1 MRGSAGAKT
10 YYQQIRARGT
20 GHQPAL
26 RQLAN
31 RWVGILHGCL
41 KYGTTYGEDT
51 ASSHIIT
58 PPLETTR
65 TWDVCRAPGI
75 WQPCGMVAGHS
86 TSTRSRPAII
96 CIQTGLALLA
106 AAVLGLRTVR
116 TAIGQAVPQASTTA
130 HLFGAVL
137 TGASGALAVAV
148 ATFLLAGRRRPA
160 AVCLAVTLGLE
171 LFVLDL
177 VAAPPRLVTALPLG
191 LALALF
197 LATRPGR
204 DARVD
209 ESSVRDGSGAAAPAR
224 PLRTA
229 AAVSALVLMLPTG
242 FLYLMS
248 GLVVPAP
255 DLFAMYA
262 LFAGLLVGAVLLA
275 RRRSWWVLGVPPAAV
290 GVWFLLIR
298 LGGQYWGWQP

>member
-1 MRGSAGAKT
+1 MPVLMRP
-10 YYQQIRARGT
+10 GT
-20 GHQPAL
+20 A
-26 RQLAN
+26 
-31 RWVGILHGCL
+31 V
-41 KYGTTYGEDT
+41 
-51 ASSHIIT
+51 
-58 PPLETTR
+58 
-65 TWDVCRAPGI
+65 
-75 WQPCGMVAGHS
+75 WQPCGMVAVRS
-86 TSTRSRPAII
+86 TSTRYRSAIVY
-96 CIQTGLALLA
+96 IQSGLALLA
-106 AAVLGLRTVR
+106 AAVFGLRTVR
-116 TAIGQAVPQASTTA
+116 TAIGQAAPQAGTAA
-130 HLFGAVL
+130 HLLGAVL
-137 TGASGALAVAV
+137 TGASGALAVA
-148 ATFLLAGRRRPA
+148 AAIFLLAGRRRPA

-197 LATRPGR
+197 LATRPGP
-204 DARVD
+204 DVPID
-209 ESSVRDGSGAAAPAR
+209 EMTVLDGSEAAAAAR

-248 GLVVPAP
+248 GLVVPTP

-275 RRRSWWVLGVPPAAV
+275 RERSWWVLGVPPASV

-298 LGGQYWGWQP
+298 AGGQYWGWQP

>member
-1 MRGSAGAKT
+1 
-10 YYQQIRARGT
+10 
-20 GHQPAL
+20 
-26 RQLAN
+26 
-31 RWVGILHGCL
+31 
-41 KYGTTYGEDT
+41 
-51 ASSHIIT
+51 
-58 PPLETTR
+58 
-65 TWDVCRAPGI
+65 
-75 WQPCGMVAGHS
+75 MVAGLS
-86 TSTRSRPAII
+86 TSTRSRSATVH
-96 CIQTGLALLA
+96 IQTGLALLA
-106 AAVLGLRTVR
+106 ATVLGLRTVR
-116 TAIGQAVPQASTTA
+116 TAIGQAVPQDSTTV

-137 TGASGALAVAV
+137 TGASGAVAV
-148 ATFLLAGRRRPA
+148 AAAMFLLAGRRRPA

-197 LATRPGR
+197 LATRPGPDEHR
-204 DARVD
+204 DEMAVL
-209 ESSVRDGSGAAAPAR
+209 DGTGAAAPAR
-224 PLRTA
+224 PLRTT

-255 DLFAMYA
+255 DLYAMYA

-275 RRRSWWVLGVPPAAV
+275 RRRSWWVLGVPPAAA
-290 GVWFLLIR
+290 GLWFLLIR

>member
-1 MRGSAGAKT
+1 MR
-10 YYQQIRARGT
+10 R
-20 GHQPAL
+20 
-26 RQLAN
+26 
-31 RWVGILHGCL
+31 
-41 KYGTTYGEDT
+41 DT
-51 ASSHIIT
+51 A
-58 PPLETTR
+58 
-65 TWDVCRAPGI
+65 V
-75 WQPCGMVAGHS
+75 WQCCGMVAGLS
-86 TSTRSRPAII
+86 TSTCSRSAIVY
-96 CIQTGLALLA
+96 IQIGLALLA
-106 AAVLGLRTVR
+106 ATVLGLRTIR
-116 TAIGQAVPQASTTA
+116 TAIGQAVPQASTTE
-130 HLFGAVL
+130 HLVGAAL
-137 TGASGALAVAV
+137 TGASGALAVA
-148 ATFLLAGRRRPA
+148 AAMFLLAGRRRPA
-160 AVCLAVTLGLE
+160 GVCLAVTLGLE

-197 LATRPGR
+197 LAARPGP
-204 DARVD
+204 DVHSY
-209 ESSVRDGSGAAAPAR
+209 EMSVPDGSGAAAAPER

-262 LFAGLLVGAVLLA
+262 LFAGLLVGAVLMA

-290 GVWFLLIR
+290 GAWFLLIR